1 MRPQAV
7 LDASAAL
14 HAVLTQEHASEVLD
28 FLHGTALVLVP
39 ALFTSEVTNGL
50 WKYVR
55 SGQITRHR
63 AIQLLD
69 QALKL
74 VDSVVDDRDLARE
87 ALVLA
92 AAHSHPAYDA
102 LYAVLARRNGCPLLT
117 FDRRLVKLLGKLGVE
132 AWVPASST

>member
-74 VDSVVDDRDLARE
+74 ADSVVDDRDLDRK
-87 ALVLA
+87 VT
-92 AAHSHPAYDA
+92 HSGSPMPDVRDAFIDEIRPPA
-102 LYAVLARRNGCPLLT
+102 
-117 FDRRLVKLLGKLGVE
+117 
-132 AWVPASST
+132 